1 MNSSIISL
9 TIQIIIFIISLYTL
23 TLPLDPKYQ
32 ILNKILTVENVVQV
46 IEIVFYTWL
55 VFSFQNTKTDI
66 TWIRYFDWV
75 FTTPAM
81 LFSLISFMTFMN
93 NQQKIVHLEDI
104 YQGNEISI
112 WTIFWANFVMLFFG
126 FLAEIYKSHKLLF
139 NLFGFIGFFVSFY
152 SIYTNFVGSN
162 IINIII
168 FSFTFALWFLYGIA
182 AMYPYATKNLMYNIL
197 DVFSKNVTAFLL
209 VLYIFSLR

>member
-9 TIQIIIFIISLYTL
+9 TIQIIVFIISLYTL

-32 ILNKILTVENVVQV
+32 ILNKILTVENVVQA

-112 WTIFWANFVMLFFG
+112 LTIFWANFVMLFFG

-168 FSFTFALWFLYGIA
+168 FSFTFVLWFLYGIA

-209 VLYIFSLR
+209 VLYIFTLR